1 MKEGRK
7 ERRQVGKKSCWS
19 KVTAPYGLGGVPV
32 IAHLPAG
39 CLGQRFCEV
48 VKTD

>member
-7 ERRQVGKKSCWS
+7 KGRQVGKKSCWP
-19 KVTAPYGLGGVPV
+19 KVTAPSGLGGVPV

-39 CLGQRFCEV
+39 CLGQCFCEV
-48 VKTD
+48 VETD